1 MTGADSGAS
10 CADMPTEHDIKNA
23 NNSNLILLITILIL
37 LITISDITHNNNDPF
52 IIIPFTFRYP

>member
-10 CADMPTEHDIKNA
+10 CADMPTEHDMKNA
-23 NNSNLILLITILIL
+23 NNSNLILLITI
-37 LITISDITHNNNDPF
+37 NNNDSF